1 MYQQRRVKEKVKTD
15 QDNSEE
21 KQAKKRAAAGSEE
34 QLVCTSRPDED
45 EQQTDEER
53 HRHLICCLSDKKVKT
68 PVVILIV
75 IWETETNPHSDV
87 HKPSH
92 IAYSPRAMRWCVSSL
107 DASTRLCLSAK
118 SRESHC

>member
-34 QLVCTSRPDED
+34 QPAKNLRSELVCRPDED

-53 HRHLICCLSDKKVKT
+53 HRHLICCLGDVSLNIVK
-68 PVVILIV
+68 
-75 IWETETNPHSDV
+75 
-87 HKPSH
+87 
-92 IAYSPRAMRWCVSSL
+92 
-107 DASTRLCLSAK
+107 
-118 SRESHC
+118 